1 LTLGACGGGN
11 DGDSS
16 TGAEDTA
23 GNPVKDLGSMV
34 YTTPSGFIESFF
46 VMYVADQEGFWK
58 KQGLNVTVR
67 GGQGTAAAVQ
77 AVAGGTADIS
87 SVGGM
92 NTLTALDA
100 GADLS
105 VVGQYNQV
113 GLWDMV
119 SRADRPIKSPQEL
132 AGKKVGIWSA
142 GGASELVLN
151 VLAGVGGVK
160 ESSVE
165 RPIVGAGPAGY
176 AFLDKGSI
184 DAWVAEPQT
193 VNKLVADGAKVY
205 RFGIDDFAPIPDQ
218 AFITSSKYAN
228 EQGPKIEAFLRGV
241 KEAMEFVNDPNNLD
255 QVAKDVLHF
264 NPDLNESD
272 LKEIT
277 LPVLIKALKTSSAG
291 YLQLQPQ
298 RWDDAIKTMRDA
310 GLIKM
315 DRPASDF
322 LVTKYAEAAGS

>member
-1 LTLGACGGGN
+1 
-11 DGDSS
+11 
-16 TGAEDTA
+16 
-23 GNPVKDLGSMV
+23 
-34 YTTPSGFIESFF
+34 
-46 VMYVADQEGFWK
+46 
-58 KQGLNVTVR
+58 
-67 GGQGTAAAVQ
+67 
-77 AVAGGTADIS
+77 
-87 SVGGM
+87 
-92 NTLTALDA
+92 
-100 GADLS
+100 
-105 VVGQYNQV
+105 
-113 GLWDMV
+113 
-119 SRADRPIKSPQEL
+119 
-132 AGKKVGIWSA
+132 
-142 GGASELVLN
+142 
-151 VLAGVGGVK
+151 
-160 ESSVE
+160 
-165 RPIVGAGPAGY
+165 
-176 AFLDKGSI
+176 
-184 DAWVAEPQT
+184 